1 MSSEQTLPVTVCAV
15 TDLSDMLNPVPGRR
29 QPMKGFDD
37 EFVDIVDY
45 IVRIT
50 YRIWDE
56 KQVDLCKRL
65 QGVFARCS

>member
-50 YRIWDE
+50 YRI
-56 KQVDLCKRL
+56 
-65 QGVFARCS
+65 